1 MIKKNL
7 KITVLILIILIFNT
21 SLFSQIIGK
30 IEGKVTDIQTG
41 FPIEN
46 VNVFLENTNYGTVTD
61 ANGNFEINNIRSGE
75 YKMIFSHISYIDEIR
90 TIEVM
95 PEKRVNLTIEMSI
108 NIIQLKGVVA
118 ESQVVHSF
126 INKLPEEKKD
136 ALSDELADVYSYML
150 LLAHET
156 GIDLDQA
163 FKKKIE
169 INNKKYPISKSLGN
183 SKKYTEFD

>member
-95 PEKRVNLTIEMSI
+95 PEK
-108 NIIQLKGVVA
+108 
-118 ESQVVHSF
+118 
-126 INKLPEEKKD
+126 
-136 ALSDELADVYSYML
+136 
-150 LLAHET
+150 
-156 GIDLDQA
+156 
-163 FKKKIE
+163 
-169 INNKKYPISKSLGN
+169 KS
-183 SKKYTEFD
+183 